1 MIVGEQELRPGEAH
15 AAHDDGGQDFE
26 AALEAAHGHAY
37 PEGHDEGEDGK
48 LTSRNGAYGHLIKAG
63 HGGRHDE
70 RHADGAESDRSGVG
84 DERDAR
90 APQRG
95 EAEPHQ
101 HGGGNGD
108 RRAEARRPFDEAAE
122 GIGDEQRLK
131 PAVIG
136 EPGQRILDDL
146 EFARFHGHVVHPH
159 RRDHDPDDGEQ
170 PEGSAVERGTDR
182 QRNRHIPHGHRDDQ
196 RADEAR
202 RSRDMALGLPDG
214 QHVEEDDERNRREA
228 RRSDHAAHRRVL
240 LNPRHTFPPD
250 KACGVRPTCLI
261 DGIFLQCL
269 AVAGRMA
276 PVDELF
282 STPNGG

>member
-159 RRDHDPDDGEQ
+159 RRNDDPDDGEQ
-170 PEGSAVERGTDR
+170 AVRHTVGDGTHRGAERHPPQSHG
-182 QRNRHIPHGHRDDQ
+182 QHKRHGQAHNGGHVAFCATYR
-196 RADEAR
+196 
-202 RSRDMALGLPDG
+202 
-214 QHVEEDDERNRREA
+214 QHVEKYHQRNSRRKCREYHA
-228 RRSDHAAHRRVL
+228 PRRIIDL
-240 LNPRHTFPPD
+240 CPRHTNNPP
-250 KACGVRPTCLI
+250 LH
-261 DGIFLQCL
+261 
-269 AVAGRMA
+269 
-276 PVDELF
+276 
-282 STPNGG
+282 